1 MRVHP
6 VHLGALLAFLG
17 VGLGAFGAHM
27 LSDALPPH
35 RLATFETAVRYQMYH
50 ALGLLAIGALPHVM
64 HRTAWLLFAGS
75 LIFSGSLYVL
85 VLANL
90 PWMGAVA
97 PVGGLLQ
104 LAGWAWL
111 FFGAR
116 HLLGRSSTNH
126 L

>member
-1 MRVHP
+1 M
-6 VHLGALLAFLG
+6 HLGALLAFLG
-17 VGLGAFGAHM
+17 VGLGAFGAHL
-27 LSDALPPH
+27 LSDTLPVH

-50 ALGLLAIGALPHVM
+50 ALGLIAIGALPRIV
-64 HRTAWLLFAGS
+64 HRVAWLLFVGNV
-75 LIFSGSLYVL
+75 IFSGSLYLL

-111 FFGAR
+111 FFSAR
-116 HLLGRSSTNH
+116 HLPARDDRSVQ
-126 L
+126 